1 MLQLQ
6 QKDLAAAA
14 QLRCVAHGGIGPQ
27 LRKALLNAVELVVAQ
42 HGAEKAAMALPVLP
56 GLSAGLHG
64 LCRLVPVQ
72 RLEGLLE
79 CSGGVPCAALREHAA
94 QKRQR
99 QQHGQN
105 AAAKPAQ
112 LHARSSFR
120 TR

>member
-1 MLQLQ
+1 M
-6 QKDLAAAA
+6 
-14 QLRCVAHGGIGPQ
+14 
-27 LRKALLNAVELVVAQ
+27 AQ

-56 GLSAGLHG
+56 GLRACLHG
-64 LCRLVPVQ
+64 LRRLVPVQ
-72 RLEGLLE
+72 RFERLLE
-79 CSGGVPCAALREHAA
+79 CGGGVPCAALREHAA

>member
-1 MLQLQ
+1 
-6 QKDLAAAA
+6 
-14 QLRCVAHGGIGPQ
+14 
-27 LRKALLNAVELVVAQ
+27 
-42 HGAEKAAMALPVLP
+42 MALPVLP
-56 GLSAGLHG
+56 GLCAGLHG

-79 CSGGVPCAALREHAA
+79 CGGGIPRAALREHAA

-99 QQHGQN
+99 QQRGQN
-105 AAAKPAQ
+105 TAAKPAQ